1 MHDFG
6 KGNKKTLN
14 FMEIQKDNQGKWLR
28 PQFGN
33 YLVNA
38 SAKEDVDKV
47 LVQQVYVPLTESN
60 DEWTEVTA
68 EDAERIRKA
77 KDAAKGSIDYPEEKV
92 NQMIGVFAAS
102 INNMELTDEQ
112 ALQFKDLYP
121 QWATFIGQ
129 RLRVGFKV
137 QYQGKLYKVKQEIET
152 VLENQQP
159 SVDTAAL
166 YEEIN
171 ETNAGT
177 KEDPIPYNNNME
189 LVEGKYYSQNGVTY
203 LCTRNTG
210 QAVYQ
215 SLSELVGIYVEKV
228 EE

>member
-1 MHDFG
+1 
-6 KGNKKTLN
+6 
-14 FMEIQKDNQGKWLR
+14 MEIQKDNQGKWLR

-33 YLVNA
+33 YLVNV

-121 QWATFIGQ
+121 QWAMFIGQ